1 LLTLR
6 DLEHR
11 TGLHRATAYRL
22 ICSLEQRGLV
32 ERANR
37 RYRLKVTLLRNRKWR
52 LGYAALGSAFALTRE
67 ISQGIVQA
75 AQEKGVE
82 LVTLDNRN
90 SSKVA
95 LANAQRLVREH
106 VDLAVEYQPDGRMAP
121 KIAAT
126 FIEANIPF
134 IAINFPHPGAIYYGA
149 DNYAAG
155 LLAGRHLGNW
165 AKHNWRGA
173 IGELMLIGLPDAGPF
188 VNLRLTGLLAGVKE
202 VLPSFEDYRAVHL
215 EAHGGGLGSSLEIT
229 RKYLR
234 QSKAQQIAVGAISDT
249 IGLGALR
256 ALEEGGRTRD
266 YAVMSQSGSLE
277 ARAELRRPGTRLI
290 GSVGYFPE
298 KYGEGIISLAIKLLS
313 GQAAPPAVL
322 TKHSVITPENVD
334 HFYPNDALLTNAD
347 VSMMM
352 LRTL

>member
-1 LLTLR
+1 
-6 DLEHR
+6 
-11 TGLHRATAYRL
+11 
-22 ICSLEQRGLV
+22 
-32 ERANR
+32 
-37 RYRLKVTLLRNRKWR
+37 
-52 LGYAALGSAFALTRE
+52 
-67 ISQGIVQA
+67 
-75 AQEKGVE
+75 
-82 LVTLDNRN
+82 
-90 SSKVA
+90 
-95 LANAQRLVREH
+95 
-106 VDLAVEYQPDGRMAP
+106 
-121 KIAAT
+121 
-126 FIEANIPF
+126 
-134 IAINFPHPGAIYYGA
+134 
-149 DNYAAG
+149 
-155 LLAGRHLGNW
+155 
-165 AKHNWRGA
+165 
-173 IGELMLIGLPDAGPF
+173 
-188 VNLRLTGLLAGVKE
+188 
-202 VLPSFEDYRAVHL
+202 VHF

-234 QSKAQQIAVGAISDT
+234 QCKAQQIAVGAISDT